1 MGVFKRSPGQTSGEA
16 CVFGS
21 RQKRGPAALL
31 STRVA
36 EGRTRNPGLA
46 KPFGAGLAPCVG
58 VGEADLHRPPSAK
71 TNIPSPSNPQCGHIR
86 TATPTLNISDA
97 GAWRLHPLPPTG
109 TLAIPAPGPRLI
121 APVSA
126 AVGAA
131 CTLPRCLHPFLLLP
145 APFLQ
150 PSDTSA
156 VGSVWGGASVALAG
170 CHPFP
175 TAGLA
180 RCTGQIA
187 NTWFQ
192 RHVHT
197 YRILP
202 DDKGLLSVQTIQGI
216 QAKCFRTLPDLVSAY
231 QQPNNGLVT
240 PLLYPVPRPRQ
251 AASEDSDGEDGR
263 GGRHVASVVPA
274 GGAMAGT
281 WLSAPIAGRTHISQQ
296 LHQRLQEQVHSSPAS
311 DFMGFMAEY
320 LNHHLQLDL
329 EALRHGH
336 PQLRHLSTALVTACQ
351 ALHRRIDF
359 TLAGLET
366 LARVFDPPVSPRSP
380 AREQV
385 RSPRAPAA
393 TSRCLVVRGWVKLVR
408 RGSGWGG
415 FGAFRHPKV
424 LHAPRHC
431 WWSLGAVCAR
441 VPAATQ
447 GDLAPCGLGTSR
459 DSFLHPV
466 LDTVGGEAA
475 SPARPQGPPYV
486 RVQPR
491 PTGRNPES
499 PGPVP
504 LCCSKNVCPSLQ
516 GLLTSDPD
524 LELLLNKI
532 STVNHLLSSLEK
544 KVLKSLQETVSRHNL
559 ALPSVAVA
567 PPPAAKT
574 LAMQS
579 FEVKM
584 GKSQRAALTV
594 DVESG
599 TVAIT
604 KWGSGSPEETIHQE
618 KILQLIKYQ
627 SVQSKVRLVYNREP
641 QKSLSRD
648 FIFPNAR
655 KREAFCQ
662 LLQLMKIQHS
672 HLDEPDLI
680 SVYIG
685 TWNMGSMPPP
695 RSLASWLTARGL
707 GRTQDETTAC
717 IPHDVYV
724 IGTQENSLGDREW
737 VEFLRASLKT
747 LMAIDYRVV
756 ALQCLWSIKIVVLVK
771 PEHERRI
778 SHVHTSSVKTGIA
791 NTLGNKGAVGV
802 SFLFNGTSF
811 GFVNC
816 HLASGSEKTH
826 RRNQNYSD
834 ILHSL
839 VLGDKRLAAFDLTLR
854 FTHLFW
860 FGDLNYR
867 LDMDVQDILAHITK
881 KEFEA
886 LLAVDQ
892 LNLERE
898 KNKVFLRFSEGDIS
912 FPPTYRYERG
922 SRDSYVWQKF
932 KATGMRI
939 NVPSWCDRILWKSHP
954 ETHVVCNSY
963 GCTDD
968 IVTSDHSPVFATFEV
983 GVTSQF
989 VPKKA
994 PGSSPEPLACIEW
1007 DSIEVIVKTTSRSKC
1022 YIEFHSYCLEE
1033 AQRSGENTF
1042 QSCDIPGFLRLGW
1055 STKHLPVLNPILPDL
1070 EYLGDQHLLLSIK
1083 GVESCESYGECC
1095 IAMRSM
1101 IGSMAQQFET
1111 FLFHRGEET
1120 GSIRGWMKV
1129 RVPKDR
1135 CSTRERLYEWISFEE
1150 EDAEPAADV
1159 LTYPRP
1165 PLQRLRSRPRSLP
1178 EPATGYTNP
1187 AYFIFEGVPNTWVPA
1202 PGAGKAHNKQ
1212 VESPPRGQWC
1222 RRPLGVQVPSP
1233 SEEERWGGWPHCV
1246 PGGLSRG
1253 HPLSPPGTGRQKRPK
1268 SAILARDTPGLGDCS
1283 LMALHMA
1290 TCLSQLDWVAPRHG
1304 GDSQKTPLH
1313 QTHSTLEPAPQPCQE
1328 VPRCTSDAHQHGHP
1342 GEWPYN
1348 RGEWCHV
1355 GSRCLGHLG
1364 LQQDEEGLQKHGW
1377 DHLEIFRDIM
1387 ERDLLETRVLSPAQP
1402 RLSPSSLGEGTA
1414 VTPPQRPDLGPS
1426 A

>member
-121 APVSA
+121 APASA

-351 ALHRRIDF
+351 ALHRQIDF

-892 LNLERE
+892 LSLERE

-1159 LTYPRP
+1159 PTYPRP

-1290 TCLSQLDWVAPRHG
+1290 TCLSQLDWVAPRRG

-1313 QTHSTLEPAPQPCQE
+1313 QTHSTLEPPPQPCQE

>member
-1 MGVFKRSPGQTSGEA
+1 MACPCHAPGQDGGSGA
-16 CVFGS
+16 GAAAWYHRDIS
-21 RQKRGPAALL
+21 RV
-31 STRVA
+31 VA
-36 EGRTRNPGLA
+36 EELLA
-46 KPFGAGLAPCVG
+46 KAGRDGCFLVRDSESVSGAYAL
-58 VGEADLHRPPSAK
+58 
-71 TNIPSPSNPQCGHIR
+71 
-86 TATPTLNISDA
+86 
-97 GAWRLHPLPPTG
+97 
-109 TLAIPAPGPRLI
+109 
-121 APVSA
+121 
-126 AVGAA
+126 
-131 CTLPRCLHPFLLLP
+131 CLL
-145 APFLQ
+145 
-150 PSDTSA
+150 
-156 VGSVWGGASVALAG
+156 
-170 CHPFP
+170 
-175 TAGLA
+175 
-180 RCTGQIA
+180 
-187 NTWFQ
+187 FQ

-251 AASEDSDGEDGR
+251 AASEDSGEPG
-263 GGRHVASVVPA
+263 SVVPA

-281 WLSAPIAGRTHISQQ
+281 WLSQ
-296 LHQRLQEQVHSSPAS
+296 LHQRLQEILPKTFTPPCSPAS

-336 PQLRHLSTALVTACQ
+336 PQLRHLSTALVTACR
-351 ALHRRIDF
+351 ALHRRV
-359 TLAGLET
+359 AQEWQGW
-366 LARVFDPPVSPRSP
+366 RGPPSP
-380 AREQV
+380 ATHLIPVPFVMAEH
-385 RSPRAPAA
+385 
-393 TSRCLVVRGWVKLVR
+393 CH
-408 RGSGWGG
+408 RGSGD
-415 FGAFRHPKV
+415 
-424 LHAPRHC
+424 APPTPRC
-431 WWSLGAVCAR
+431 LQAPWWE
-441 VPAATQ
+441 
-447 GDLAPCGLGTSR
+447 
-459 DSFLHPV
+459 
-466 LDTVGGEAA
+466 VGGHHC
-475 SPARPQGPPYV
+475 PPYT
-486 RVQPR
+486 Q
-491 PTGRNPES
+491 
-499 PGPVP
+499 
-504 LCCSKNVCPSLQ
+504 CSV
-516 GLLTSDPD
+516 
-524 LELLLNKI
+524 
-532 STVNHLLSSLEK
+532 
-544 KVLKSLQETVSRHNL
+544 
-559 ALPSVAVA
+559 
-567 PPPAAKT
+567 
-574 LAMQS
+574 
-579 FEVKM
+579 
-584 GKSQRAALTV
+584 
-594 DVESG
+594 
-599 TVAIT
+599 
-604 KWGSGSPEETIHQE
+604 
-618 KILQLIKYQ
+618 LQLIKYQ
-627 SVQSKVRLVYNREP
+627 SVQSKVRLVYDREP

-648 FIFPNAR
+648 FVFPNAR

-707 GRTQDETTAC
+707 GHTQDETTAC

-989 VPKKA
+989 VPKK
-994 PGSSPEPLACIEW
+994 GKGPEPLACIEW

-1135 CSTRERLYEWISFEE
+1135 CSTRERLYGKGGRTPAPSHCPGHRVSGPRSHLPMPALPPWTPATGRSRVEPGGERPDYGVFAEWISFEE

-1159 LTYPRP
+1159 PTYPRP
-1165 PLQRLRSRPRSLP
+1165 PLQRLRYPSWAQPHR
-1178 EPATGYTNP
+1178 EP
-1187 AYFIFEGVPNTWVPA
+1187 WL
-1202 PGAGKAHNKQ
+1202 
-1212 VESPPRGQWC
+1212 W
-1222 RRPLGVQVPSP
+1222 
-1233 SEEERWGGWPHCV
+1233 
-1246 PGGLSRG
+1246 
-1253 HPLSPPGTGRQKRPK
+1253 
-1268 SAILARDTPGLGDCS
+1268 
-1283 LMALHMA
+1283 
-1290 TCLSQLDWVAPRHG
+1290 
-1304 GDSQKTPLH
+1304 GDSEPILLCLQ
-1313 QTHSTLEPAPQPCQE
+1313 EPAPQP
-1328 VPRCTSDAHQHGHP
+1328 PGASHRLHQP
-1342 GEWPYN
+1342 
-1348 RGEWCHV
+1348 
-1355 GSRCLGHLG
+1355 SLLHL
-1364 LQQDEEGLQKHGW
+1364 
-1377 DHLEIFRDIM
+1377 
-1387 ERDLLETRVLSPAQP
+1387 
-1402 RLSPSSLGEGTA
+1402 
-1414 VTPPQRPDLGPS
+1414 
-1426 A
+1426 

>member
-1 MGVFKRSPGQTSGEA
+1 MAAASWYHRDI
-16 CVFGS
+16 S
-21 RQKRGPAALL
+21 RV
-31 STRVA
+31 VA
-36 EGRTRNPGLA
+36 EELLA
-46 KPFGAGLAPCVG
+46 KAGRDGCFLVRDSESVSGAYAL
-58 VGEADLHRPPSAK
+58 
-71 TNIPSPSNPQCGHIR
+71 
-86 TATPTLNISDA
+86 
-97 GAWRLHPLPPTG
+97 
-109 TLAIPAPGPRLI
+109 
-121 APVSA
+121 
-126 AVGAA
+126 
-131 CTLPRCLHPFLLLP
+131 CLL
-145 APFLQ
+145 
-150 PSDTSA
+150 
-156 VGSVWGGASVALAG
+156 
-170 CHPFP
+170 
-175 TAGLA
+175 
-180 RCTGQIA
+180 
-187 NTWFQ
+187 FQ

-202 DDKGLLSVQTIQGI
+202 DDEGLLSVQTIQGI
-216 QAKCFRTLPDLVSAY
+216 QAKCFRTLPDLIGAY

-240 PLLYPVPRPRQ
+240 PLLYPVHRARQ
-251 AASEDSDGEDGR
+251 AADEDSDGEDGR
-263 GGRHVASVVPA
+263 GSGQAASVA
-274 GGAMAGT
+274 GGAGAGT
-281 WLSAPIAGRTHISQQ
+281 WLGAPVAGRTHISQQ

-320 LNHHLQLDL
+320 LNHHVQLDL

-336 PQLRHLSTALVTACQ
+336 PQLRHLSTALVTACR
-351 ALHRRIDF
+351 ALHSEIDF

-366 LARVFDPPVSPRSP
+366 LARVFDPPASPRSP
-380 AREQV
+380 ARE
-385 RSPRAPAA
+385 
-393 TSRCLVVRGWVKLVR
+393 
-408 RGSGWGG
+408 
-415 FGAFRHPKV
+415 
-424 LHAPRHC
+424 
-431 WWSLGAVCAR
+431 
-441 VPAATQ
+441 
-447 GDLAPCGLGTSR
+447 
-459 DSFLHPV
+459 
-466 LDTVGGEAA
+466 
-475 SPARPQGPPYV
+475 
-486 RVQPR
+486 
-491 PTGRNPES
+491 
-499 PGPVP
+499 
-504 LCCSKNVCPSLQ
+504 Q

-559 ALPSVAVA
+559 VLPSMAAA
-567 PPPAAKT
+567 PPPAAKP
-574 LAMQS
+574 LAVQS
-579 FEVKM
+579 FEVKV
-584 GKSQRAALTV
+584 GKSQRATLTV

-604 KWGSGSPEETIHQE
+604 KRGSGSPEETIPQD

-627 SVQSKVRLVYNREP
+627 SMQSKVRLVYDRES
-641 QKSLSRD
+641 QRSLSRD
-648 FIFPNAR
+648 FIFPSAR

-672 HLDEPDLI
+672 KLDEPELI
-680 SVYIG
+680 SVYVG
-685 TWNMGSMPPP
+685 TWNMGSTPPP
-695 RSLASWLTARGL
+695 RSLASWLTSRGL

-717 IPHDVYV
+717 IPHDIYV

-834 ILHSL
+834 ILRSL
-839 VLGDKRLAAFDLTLR
+839 VLGDKRLSAFDLTLR

-922 SRDSYVWQKF
+922 SRDSYMWQKF
-932 KATGMRI
+932 KTTGMRI

-994 PGSSPEPLACIEW
+994 PGSGPEPLACIEW
-1007 DSIEVIVKTTSRSKC
+1007 ESIEVIVKTTSRSKC

-1033 AQRSGENTF
+1033 AQRSGENTS
-1042 QSCDIPGFLRLGW
+1042 QNCDIPGFLKLGW
-1055 STKHLPVLNPILPDL
+1055 SAKHLPVLNPILPDL

-1120 GSIRGWMKV
+1120 GSMRGWMKV

-1135 CSTRERLYEWISFEE
+1135 RSTRERLYGKEWISFEE
-1150 EDAEPAADV
+1150 EDAEPVADAP
-1159 LTYPRP
+1159 TCPKP

-1178 EPATGYTNP
+1178 EPASGYTNP
-1187 AYFIFEGVPNTWVPA
+1187 AYFIFEGVPNTWTTA
-1202 PGAGKAHNKQ
+1202 ASASKAHDKQ
-1212 VESPPRGQWC
+1212 VESPAAVQRH
-1222 RRPLGVQVPSP
+1222 RSPLGARVPSP
-1233 SEEERWGGWPHCV
+1233 SKEERWGGWPCCV
-1246 PGGLSRG
+1246 PGGLSHGR
-1253 HPLSPPGTGRQKRPK
+1253 PLSPAAVGRQKRPK
-1268 SAILARDTPGLGDCS
+1268 SAVLARDTPGVGDCS
-1283 LMALHMA
+1283 LTALHMA
-1290 TCLSQLDWVAPRHG
+1290 TCLSQLDWVPPACG
-1304 GDSQKTPLH
+1304 GDSQKTLLC
-1313 QTHSTLEPAPQPCQE
+1313 QTHSALEPPPRPYRE
-1328 VPRCTSDAHQHGHP
+1328 MPRCAPDPHQHGRP
-1342 GEWPYN
+1342 GEWPCD
-1348 RGEWCHV
+1348 RGEWSC
-1355 GSRCLGHLG
+1355 GSDGGCLGHLA
-1364 LQQDEEGLQKHGW
+1364 LQQDVEGLQEHGW
-1377 DHLEIFRDIM
+1377 DHLEMFRDLT
-1387 ERDLLETRVLSPAQP
+1387 EQDLLEAELLSLTHPWLVPRQAWRGHRSEPAMEP
-1402 RLSPSSLGEGTA
+1402 
-1414 VTPPQRPDLGPS
+1414 
-1426 A
+1426 

>member
-1 MGVFKRSPGQTSGEA
+1 MAAASWYHRDI
-16 CVFGS
+16 S
-21 RQKRGPAALL
+21 RV
-31 STRVA
+31 VA
-36 EGRTRNPGLA
+36 EELLA
-46 KPFGAGLAPCVG
+46 KAGRDGCFLVRDSESVSGAYAL
-58 VGEADLHRPPSAK
+58 
-71 TNIPSPSNPQCGHIR
+71 
-86 TATPTLNISDA
+86 
-97 GAWRLHPLPPTG
+97 
-109 TLAIPAPGPRLI
+109 
-121 APVSA
+121 
-126 AVGAA
+126 
-131 CTLPRCLHPFLLLP
+131 CLL
-145 APFLQ
+145 
-150 PSDTSA
+150 
-156 VGSVWGGASVALAG
+156 
-170 CHPFP
+170 
-175 TAGLA
+175 
-180 RCTGQIA
+180 
-187 NTWFQ
+187 FQ

-202 DDKGLLSVQTIQGI
+202 DEEGLLSVQTIQGI
-216 QAKCFRTLPDLVSAY
+216 QAKCFRTLPDLISAY

-240 PLLYPVPRPRQ
+240 PLLYPVHRARQ
-251 AASEDSDGEDGR
+251 VAEEDSDGEEGR
-263 GGRHVASVVPA
+263 GGGHMASMVLA
-274 GGAMAGT
+274 GGAGAGL
-281 WLSAPIAGRTHISQQ
+281 WLSAPLASRTHISQQ

-320 LNHHLQLDL
+320 LKHHLQLDL

-336 PQLRHLSTALVTACQ
+336 PQLRHLSTALVTACR
-351 ALHRRIDF
+351 ALHRQIDF

-366 LARVFDPPVSPRSP
+366 LARVFDPPMSPRSP
-380 AREQV
+380 VRE
-385 RSPRAPAA
+385 
-393 TSRCLVVRGWVKLVR
+393 
-408 RGSGWGG
+408 
-415 FGAFRHPKV
+415 
-424 LHAPRHC
+424 
-431 WWSLGAVCAR
+431 
-441 VPAATQ
+441 
-447 GDLAPCGLGTSR
+447 
-459 DSFLHPV
+459 
-466 LDTVGGEAA
+466 
-475 SPARPQGPPYV
+475 
-486 RVQPR
+486 
-491 PTGRNPES
+491 
-499 PGPVP
+499 
-504 LCCSKNVCPSLQ
+504 Q

-559 ALPSVAVA
+559 ALPSVAAA
-567 PPPAAKT
+567 PPPTAKP
-574 LAMQS
+574 LAVQS
-579 FEVKM
+579 FEVKV
-584 GKSQRAALTV
+584 GKSQRATLTV

-604 KWGSGSPEETIHQE
+604 KRGSGSPEETIPQD

-627 SVQSKVRLVYNREP
+627 SEQSKVRLVYNREL
-641 QKSLSRD
+641 QRSQSRD
-648 FIFPNAR
+648 FIFSSAR

-672 HLDEPDLI
+672 NLDEPDLI
-680 SVYIG
+680 SVYVG
-685 TWNMGSMPPP
+685 TWNMGSTPPP
-695 RSLASWLTARGL
+695 RSLASWLTSRGL
-707 GRTQDETTAC
+707 GHTQDETTAC
-717 IPHDVYV
+717 IPHDIYV

-834 ILHSL
+834 ILRSL
-839 VLGDKRLAAFDLTLR
+839 VLGDKRLGAFDLTLR

-867 LDMDVQDILAHITK
+867 LDMDVQDILAHLTK

-898 KNKVFLRFSEGDIS
+898 KNKVFLRFNEGDIS

-922 SRDSYVWQKF
+922 SRDSYMWQKF
-932 KATGMRI
+932 KPTGMRI

-994 PGSSPEPLACIEW
+994 PGSGPEPLACIEW
-1007 DSIEVIVKTTSRSKC
+1007 ESIEVIIKTTSRSKC

-1033 AQRSGENTF
+1033 AQRSGENTS
-1042 QSCDIPGFLRLGW
+1042 QSCDIPGFLKLGW
-1055 STKHLPVLNPILPDL
+1055 SAKHLPVLNPILPDL

-1120 GSIRGWMKV
+1120 GSMRGWMKV

-1135 CSTRERLYEWISFEE
+1135 RSTRERLYEWISFEE
-1150 EDAEPAADV
+1150 EDAEPVTDAM
-1159 LTYPRP
+1159 TCPKP

-1178 EPATGYTNP
+1178 EPASSYTNP
-1187 AYFIFEGVPNTWVPA
+1187 AYFIFEGVPNTWAPD
-1202 PGAGKAHNKQ
+1202 PGADKAHKEQ
-1212 VESPPRGQWC
+1212 AESPTGGQ
-1222 RRPLGVQVPSP
+1222 RHRSPLRVRVPSP
-1233 SEEERWGGWPHCV
+1233 SKEEQWGGQPCCLL
-1246 PGGLSRG
+1246 GGASHG
-1253 HPLSPPGTGRQKRPK
+1253 HLLSPPGMGRPKRPK
-1268 SAILARDTPGLGDCS
+1268 SAVLARDTPGLGDCS
-1283 LMALHMA
+1283 LTALHMA
-1290 TCLSQLDWVAPRHG
+1290 TCLSQLDRVFPEHG
-1304 GDSQKTPLH
+1304 GDRQKALLC
-1313 QTHSTLEPAPQPCQE
+1313 QTHSALEPPPPRCRE
-1328 VPRCTSDAHQHGHP
+1328 VPRSALDAPQHGHL
-1342 GEWPYN
+1342 GEWLCD
-1348 RGEWCHV
+1348 RGERSQGV
-1355 GSRCLGHLG
+1355 SGCLGHLG
-1364 LQQDEEGLQKHGW
+1364 LQQDVEELQKHGW
-1377 DHLEIFRDIM
+1377 DHLETFRYPQALELGKGRTAQASACGPRVPGRAPHPAGE
-1387 ERDLLETRVLSPAQP
+1387 ERDLTERNQVEARLLGPTHP
-1402 RLSPSSLGEGTA
+1402 RLVHSNLGESTM
-1414 VTPPQRPDLGPS
+1414 VSLPQRPALGPS
-1426 A
+1426 T

>member
-1 MGVFKRSPGQTSGEA
+1 MAAASWYHRDI
-16 CVFGS
+16 S
-21 RQKRGPAALL
+21 RV
-31 STRVA
+31 VA
-36 EGRTRNPGLA
+36 EELLA
-46 KPFGAGLAPCVG
+46 KAGRDGCFLVRDSESVSGAYAL
-58 VGEADLHRPPSAK
+58 
-71 TNIPSPSNPQCGHIR
+71 
-86 TATPTLNISDA
+86 
-97 GAWRLHPLPPTG
+97 
-109 TLAIPAPGPRLI
+109 
-121 APVSA
+121 
-126 AVGAA
+126 
-131 CTLPRCLHPFLLLP
+131 CLL
-145 APFLQ
+145 
-150 PSDTSA
+150 
-156 VGSVWGGASVALAG
+156 
-170 CHPFP
+170 
-175 TAGLA
+175 
-180 RCTGQIA
+180 
-187 NTWFQ
+187 FQ

-202 DDKGLLSVQTIQGI
+202 DDEGLLSVQTIQGI
-216 QAKCFRTLPDLVSAY
+216 QAKCFRTLPDLIGAY
-231 QQPNNGLVT
+231 QHPNNGLVT
-240 PLLYPVPRPRQ
+240 PLLYPVHRARQ
-251 AASEDSDGEDGR
+251 AADEDSDGEDGR
-263 GGRHVASVVPA
+263 GGGQAASVVSA
-274 GGAMAGT
+274 GGAGAGP
-281 WLSAPIAGRTHISQQ
+281 WLSAPIAGRTHIPQQ

-336 PQLRHLSTALVTACQ
+336 PQLRHLSTALVTACR

-366 LARVFDPPVSPRSP
+366 LARVFDPPTSPRSP
-380 AREQV
+380 TRE
-385 RSPRAPAA
+385 
-393 TSRCLVVRGWVKLVR
+393 
-408 RGSGWGG
+408 
-415 FGAFRHPKV
+415 
-424 LHAPRHC
+424 
-431 WWSLGAVCAR
+431 
-441 VPAATQ
+441 
-447 GDLAPCGLGTSR
+447 
-459 DSFLHPV
+459 
-466 LDTVGGEAA
+466 
-475 SPARPQGPPYV
+475 
-486 RVQPR
+486 
-491 PTGRNPES
+491 
-499 PGPVP
+499 
-504 LCCSKNVCPSLQ
+504 Q
-516 GLLTSDPD
+516 GLLSSDPD

-559 ALPSVAVA
+559 ALPSVAAA
-567 PPPAAKT
+567 PLPAAKP
-574 LAMQS
+574 LAVQS
-579 FEVKM
+579 FEVKV
-584 GKSQRAALTV
+584 GKSQRVALRV
-594 DVESG
+594 DVELG

-604 KWGSGSPEETIHQE
+604 KRGSGSPEETIPQD

-627 SVQSKVRLVYNREP
+627 SVQSKVRLVYDREP
-641 QKSLSRD
+641 QRSLSRD
-648 FIFPNAR
+648 FVFPSAR

-672 HLDEPDLI
+672 NLDEPDLI

-685 TWNMGSMPPP
+685 TWNMGSTPPP
-695 RSLASWLTARGL
+695 RSLASWLTSRGL

-717 IPHDVYV
+717 IPHDIYV

-834 ILHSL
+834 ILRSL
-839 VLGDKRLAAFDLTLR
+839 VLGDKRLGAFDLTLR

-922 SRDSYVWQKF
+922 SRDSYMWQKF
-932 KATGMRI
+932 KPTGMRI

-994 PGSSPEPLACIEW
+994 PSSGPEPLACIEW
-1007 DSIEVIVKTTSRSKC
+1007 ESIEVIVKTTSRSKC
-1022 YIEFHSYCLEE
+1022 YIEFHSHCLEE
-1033 AQRSGENTF
+1033 AQRSGENTS

-1055 STKHLPVLNPILPDL
+1055 SAKHLPVLNPILPDL

-1120 GSIRGWMKV
+1120 GSMRGWMKV

-1135 CSTRERLYEWISFEE
+1135 RSTRERLYEWISFEE
-1150 EDAEPAADV
+1150 EEDAEPAADAP
-1159 LTYPRP
+1159 TCPKP

-1178 EPATGYTNP
+1178 EPAAGYTNP
-1187 AYFIFEGVPNTWVPA
+1187 AYFIFEGVPNMWVPA
-1202 PGAGKAHNKQ
+1202 PGAGEVHDKQ
-1212 VESPPRGQWC
+1212 MESPAGGQW
-1222 RRPLGVQVPSP
+1222 RRSPLGAWIPSP
-1233 SEEERWGGWPHCV
+1233 SEEDQRGGWPRCV
-1246 PGGLSRG
+1246 PGGPARG
-1253 HPLSPPGTGRQKRPK
+1253 CPLSPPGVGRQKRPK

-1283 LMALHMA
+1283 LTALHMA
-1290 TCLSQLDWVAPRHG
+1290 TCLSQLDWVSPELWR
-1304 GDSQKTPLH
+1304 DSQKT
-1313 QTHSTLEPAPQPCQE
+1313 HSALEPPPRPCRE
-1328 VPRCTSDAHQHGHP
+1328 VPRCTPDACQHGHP
-1342 GEWPYN
+1342 GEWPCD
-1348 RGEWCHV
+1348 RGEWPHGV
-1355 GSRCLGHLG
+1355 GGCLGHLG
-1364 LQQDEEGLQKHGW
+1364 LKQDEEGLKEHGW
-1377 DHLEIFRDIM
+1377 DHLEIFRYPQALELRKGGTVQAGSCSPRVPGRAPRPGGEERDVT
-1387 ERDLLETRVLSPAQP
+1387 ERDLLEAGVLSPTHP
-1402 RLSPSSLGEGTA
+1402 RLVHGKLGEGTA
-1414 VTPPQRPDLGPS
+1414 ASLPQRPDLGHNV
-1426 A
+1426 

>member
-1 MGVFKRSPGQTSGEA
+1 MAAASWYHRDI
-16 CVFGS
+16 S
-21 RQKRGPAALL
+21 RV
-31 STRVA
+31 VA
-36 EGRTRNPGLA
+36 EELLA
-46 KPFGAGLAPCVG
+46 KAGRDGCFLVRDSESVSGAYAL
-58 VGEADLHRPPSAK
+58 
-71 TNIPSPSNPQCGHIR
+71 
-86 TATPTLNISDA
+86 
-97 GAWRLHPLPPTG
+97 
-109 TLAIPAPGPRLI
+109 
-121 APVSA
+121 
-126 AVGAA
+126 
-131 CTLPRCLHPFLLLP
+131 CLL
-145 APFLQ
+145 
-150 PSDTSA
+150 
-156 VGSVWGGASVALAG
+156 
-170 CHPFP
+170 
-175 TAGLA
+175 
-180 RCTGQIA
+180 
-187 NTWFQ
+187 FQ

-202 DDKGLLSVQTIQGI
+202 DDEGLLSVQTIQGI
-216 QAKCFRTLPDLVSAY
+216 QAKCFRTLPDLIGAY

-240 PLLYPVPRPRQ
+240 PLLYPVHRPRQ
-251 AASEDSDGEDGR
+251 AADEDSDGEDGR
-263 GGRHVASVVPA
+263 GGGHMASAVTA
-274 GGAMAGT
+274 GGAGTGT
-281 WLSAPIAGRTHISQQ
+281 WLGAPIAGRTHISQQ

-336 PQLRHLSTALVTACQ
+336 PQLRHLSTALVTACR
-351 ALHRRIDF
+351 ALHRQIDF

-366 LARVFDPPVSPRSP
+366 LARVFDPPASPCSP

-385 RSPRAPAA
+385 SPSRAAA
-393 TSRCLVVRGWVKLVR
+393 APSCL
-408 RGSGWGG
+408 
-415 FGAFRHPKV
+415 
-424 LHAPRHC
+424 
-431 WWSLGAVCAR
+431 
-441 VPAATQ
+441 Q
-447 GDLAPCGLGTSR
+447 
-459 DSFLHPV
+459 
-466 LDTVGGEAA
+466 
-475 SPARPQGPPYV
+475 
-486 RVQPR
+486 
-491 PTGRNPES
+491 
-499 PGPVP
+499 
-504 LCCSKNVCPSLQ
+504 
-516 GLLTSDPD
+516 
-524 LELLLNKI
+524 LLLNKI

-559 ALPSVAVA
+559 ALPSEVAAA
-567 PPPAAKT
+567 PPTTKP
-574 LAMQS
+574 LAVQS
-579 FEVKM
+579 FEVKV
-584 GKSQRAALTV
+584 GKLQRAALMV
-594 DVESG
+594 DVELG

-604 KWGSGSPEETIHQE
+604 KRGSGTPEETIPQD

-627 SVQSKVRLVYNREP
+627 SMQSKVRLVYDREP
-641 QKSLSRD
+641 QRNLSRD
-648 FIFPNAR
+648 FVFPNAR

-672 HLDEPDLI
+672 NLDEPDLI
-680 SVYIG
+680 SVYVG
-685 TWNMGSMPPP
+685 TWNMGSTPPP
-695 RSLASWLTARGL
+695 RSLASWLTSRGL

-717 IPHDVYV
+717 IPHDIYV

-811 GFVNC
+811 GFINC

-834 ILHSL
+834 ILRSL
-839 VLGDKRLAAFDLTLR
+839 VLGDKRLSAFDLTLR

-867 LDMDVQDILAHITK
+867 LDMDVQDILAHVTK

-922 SRDSYVWQKF
+922 SRDSYMWQKF
-932 KATGMRI
+932 KPTGMRI

-994 PGSSPEPLACIEW
+994 PGSVPEPLACIEW
-1007 DSIEVIVKTTSRSKC
+1007 ESIEVIVKTTSRSKC

-1033 AQRSGENTF
+1033 AQRSGENSS
-1042 QSCDIPGFLRLGW
+1042 QSSDIPGFLKLGW
-1055 STKHLPVLNPILPDL
+1055 SAKNLPVLNPILPDL

-1083 GVESCESYGECC
+1083 GVESCESFGECC

-1129 RVPKDR
+1129 CVPKDR
-1135 CSTRERLYEWISFEE
+1135 HSTRERLYDWISFEE
-1150 EDAEPAADV
+1150 EDAEPAADA
-1159 LTYPRP
+1159 PPCPKP
-1165 PLQRLRSRPRSLP
+1165 PLQQLRYPSWALPRRKPQPWGDAELSPAVLCRSRPRSLP
-1178 EPATGYTNP
+1178 EPAAGYTNP
-1187 AYFIFEGVPNTWVPA
+1187 AYFIFEGVP
-1202 PGAGKAHNKQ
+1202 
-1212 VESPPRGQWC
+1212 
-1222 RRPLGVQVPSP
+1222 
-1233 SEEERWGGWPHCV
+1233 
-1246 PGGLSRG
+1246 
-1253 HPLSPPGTGRQKRPK
+1253 
-1268 SAILARDTPGLGDCS
+1268 
-1283 LMALHMA
+1283 
-1290 TCLSQLDWVAPRHG
+1290 
-1304 GDSQKTPLH
+1304 
-1313 QTHSTLEPAPQPCQE
+1313 
-1328 VPRCTSDAHQHGHP
+1328 
-1342 GEWPYN
+1342 
-1348 RGEWCHV
+1348 
-1355 GSRCLGHLG
+1355 
-1364 LQQDEEGLQKHGW
+1364 
-1377 DHLEIFRDIM
+1377 
-1387 ERDLLETRVLSPAQP
+1387 
-1402 RLSPSSLGEGTA
+1402 
-1414 VTPPQRPDLGPS
+1414 
-1426 A
+1426 

>member
-1 MGVFKRSPGQTSGEA
+1 MAAASWYHRDI
-16 CVFGS
+16 S
-21 RQKRGPAALL
+21 RV
-31 STRVA
+31 VA
-36 EGRTRNPGLA
+36 EELLA
-46 KPFGAGLAPCVG
+46 KAGRDGCFLVRDSESVSGAYAL
-58 VGEADLHRPPSAK
+58 
-71 TNIPSPSNPQCGHIR
+71 
-86 TATPTLNISDA
+86 
-97 GAWRLHPLPPTG
+97 
-109 TLAIPAPGPRLI
+109 
-121 APVSA
+121 
-126 AVGAA
+126 
-131 CTLPRCLHPFLLLP
+131 CLL
-145 APFLQ
+145 
-150 PSDTSA
+150 
-156 VGSVWGGASVALAG
+156 
-170 CHPFP
+170 
-175 TAGLA
+175 
-180 RCTGQIA
+180 
-187 NTWFQ
+187 FQ
-192 RHVHT
+192 QHVHT

-202 DDKGLLSVQTIQGI
+202 DDEGLLSVQTIQGI
-216 QAKCFRTLPDLVSAY
+216 QAKCFRTLPDLIGAY
-231 QQPNNGLVT
+231 QHPNNGLVT
-240 PLLYPVPRPRQ
+240 PLLYPVHRPGQ
-251 AASEDSDGEDGR
+251 AANEDSDGEDGR
-263 GGRHVASVVPA
+263 GGGQTESAVST
-274 GGAMAGT
+274 GGAGAGP
-281 WLSAPIAGRTHISQQ
+281 WLSAPIVARTHIPQQ

-336 PQLRHLSTALVTACQ
+336 PQLRHLSTALVTACR
-351 ALHRRIDF
+351 ALHSEIDF

-366 LARVFDPPVSPRSP
+366 LARVFDPPMSPRSP

-385 RSPRAPAA
+385 SPP
-393 TSRCLVVRGWVKLVR
+393 
-408 RGSGWGG
+408 
-415 FGAFRHPKV
+415 
-424 LHAPRHC
+424 
-431 WWSLGAVCAR
+431 LG
-441 VPAATQ
+441 
-447 GDLAPCGLGTSR
+447 
-459 DSFLHPV
+459 
-466 LDTVGGEAA
+466 
-475 SPARPQGPPYV
+475 
-486 RVQPR
+486 QPH
-491 PTGRNPES
+491 
-499 PGPVP
+499 
-504 LCCSKNVCPSLQ
+504 
-516 GLLTSDPD
+516 SDPD

-559 ALPSVAVA
+559 ALPSVAAA
-567 PPPAAKT
+567 PLPAAKP
-574 LAMQS
+574 LAVQS
-579 FEVKM
+579 FEVKV
-584 GKSQRAALTV
+584 GKSQRVALRV
-594 DVESG
+594 DVELG

-604 KWGSGSPEETIHQE
+604 KRGSRSPEETIPQD

-641 QKSLSRD
+641 QRNLSRD
-648 FIFPNAR
+648 FIFPSAR

-672 HLDEPDLI
+672 NLDEPDLI
-680 SVYIG
+680 SVYVG
-685 TWNMGSMPPP
+685 TWNMGSTPPP
-695 RSLASWLTARGL
+695 RSLASWLTSRGL

-717 IPHDVYV
+717 IPHDIYV

-771 PEHERRI
+771 PEHEPRI

-811 GFVNC
+811 GFINC

-834 ILHSL
+834 ILRSL
-839 VLGDKRLAAFDLTLR
+839 VLGDKRLGAFDLTLR

-922 SRDSYVWQKF
+922 SRDSYMWQKF
-932 KATGMRI
+932 KPTGMRI

-994 PGSSPEPLACIEW
+994 PSSGPEPLACIEW
-1007 DSIEVIVKTTSRSKC
+1007 ESIEVIVKTASRSKC
-1022 YIEFHSYCLEE
+1022 YIEFHSYCLEAE
-1033 AQRSGENTF
+1033 AQRSGENTS

-1055 STKHLPVLNPILPDL
+1055 SAKHLPVLNPILPDL

-1095 IAMRSM
+1095 IAVRSM

-1120 GSIRGWMKV
+1120 GSMRGWMKV

-1135 CSTRERLYEWISFEE
+1135 HSTRERLYEWISFEE
-1150 EDAEPAADV
+1150 EDDDAELAADAPTCPKP
-1159 LTYPRP
+1159 L
-1165 PLQRLRSRPRSLP
+1165 LQRLRYPGWAQPRHKPQLWGDAEPSPVVLCRSRPHSLP
-1178 EPATGYTNP
+1178 EPVAGYTNP
-1187 AYFIFEGVPNTWVPA
+1187 AYFIFEGVP
-1202 PGAGKAHNKQ
+1202 
-1212 VESPPRGQWC
+1212 
-1222 RRPLGVQVPSP
+1222 
-1233 SEEERWGGWPHCV
+1233 
-1246 PGGLSRG
+1246 
-1253 HPLSPPGTGRQKRPK
+1253 
-1268 SAILARDTPGLGDCS
+1268 
-1283 LMALHMA
+1283 
-1290 TCLSQLDWVAPRHG
+1290 
-1304 GDSQKTPLH
+1304 
-1313 QTHSTLEPAPQPCQE
+1313 
-1328 VPRCTSDAHQHGHP
+1328 
-1342 GEWPYN
+1342 
-1348 RGEWCHV
+1348 
-1355 GSRCLGHLG
+1355 
-1364 LQQDEEGLQKHGW
+1364 
-1377 DHLEIFRDIM
+1377 
-1387 ERDLLETRVLSPAQP
+1387 
-1402 RLSPSSLGEGTA
+1402 
-1414 VTPPQRPDLGPS
+1414 
-1426 A
+1426 

>member
-1 MGVFKRSPGQTSGEA
+1 MAAASWYHRDI
-16 CVFGS
+16 S
-21 RQKRGPAALL
+21 RV
-31 STRVA
+31 VA
-36 EGRTRNPGLA
+36 EELLA
-46 KPFGAGLAPCVG
+46 KAGRDGCFLVRDSESVSGAYAL
-58 VGEADLHRPPSAK
+58 
-71 TNIPSPSNPQCGHIR
+71 
-86 TATPTLNISDA
+86 
-97 GAWRLHPLPPTG
+97 
-109 TLAIPAPGPRLI
+109 
-121 APVSA
+121 
-126 AVGAA
+126 
-131 CTLPRCLHPFLLLP
+131 CLL
-145 APFLQ
+145 
-150 PSDTSA
+150 
-156 VGSVWGGASVALAG
+156 
-170 CHPFP
+170 
-175 TAGLA
+175 
-180 RCTGQIA
+180 
-187 NTWFQ
+187 FQ

-202 DDKGLLSVQTIQGI
+202 DDEGLLSVQTIQGI
-216 QAKCFRTLPDLVSAY
+216 QAKCFRTLPDLIGAY

-240 PLLYPVPRPRQ
+240 PLLYPVHRARQ
-251 AASEDSDGEDGR
+251 AADEDSDGEDGR
-263 GGRHVASVVPA
+263 GSGHTASAVPTW
-274 GGAMAGT
+274 GAGT
-281 WLSAPIAGRTHISQQ
+281 GAWLSAPIAGRTHISQQ

-336 PQLRHLSTALVTACQ
+336 PQLRHLSTALVTACR
-351 ALHRRIDF
+351 ALHSEIDF

-366 LARVFDPPVSPRSP
+366 LARVFDPPASPRSP
-380 AREQV
+380 ARE
-385 RSPRAPAA
+385 
-393 TSRCLVVRGWVKLVR
+393 
-408 RGSGWGG
+408 
-415 FGAFRHPKV
+415 
-424 LHAPRHC
+424 
-431 WWSLGAVCAR
+431 
-441 VPAATQ
+441 
-447 GDLAPCGLGTSR
+447 
-459 DSFLHPV
+459 
-466 LDTVGGEAA
+466 
-475 SPARPQGPPYV
+475 
-486 RVQPR
+486 
-491 PTGRNPES
+491 
-499 PGPVP
+499 
-504 LCCSKNVCPSLQ
+504 Q

-559 ALPSVAVA
+559 ALPCVAAA
-567 PPPAAKT
+567 PPPTAKP
-574 LAMQS
+574 LAVQS
-579 FEVKM
+579 FEVKV
-584 GKSQRAALTV
+584 GKLQRAALTV

-604 KWGSGSPEETIHQE
+604 KKGSGSPEETIPQD

-627 SVQSKVRLVYNREP
+627 SVQSKVRLVYDREP
-641 QKSLSRD
+641 QRSLSRD
-648 FIFPNAR
+648 FVFPNAR

-672 HLDEPDLI
+672 NLDEPDLI
-680 SVYIG
+680 SVYVG
-685 TWNMGSMPPP
+685 TWNMGSTPPP
-695 RSLASWLTARGL
+695 RSLASWLTSRGL

-717 IPHDVYV
+717 IPHDIYV

-811 GFVNC
+811 GFINC

-834 ILHSL
+834 ILRSL
-839 VLGDKRLAAFDLTLR
+839 VLGDKRLSAFDLTLR

-867 LDMDVQDILAHITK
+867 LDMDVQDILAHVTK
-881 KEFEA
+881 KEFET

-922 SRDSYVWQKF
+922 SRDSYMWQKF
-932 KATGMRI
+932 KPTGVRI

-954 ETHVVCNSY
+954 ETHVVCKSY

-994 PGSSPEPLACIEW
+994 PGSDPEPLACIEW
-1007 DSIEVIVKTTSRSKC
+1007 ESIEVIVKTASRSKC

-1033 AQRSGENTF
+1033 AQRSGENTS
-1042 QSCDIPGFLRLGW
+1042 QSCDIPGFLKLAW
-1055 STKHLPVLNPILPDL
+1055 SAKSLPMLHPILPDL

-1095 IAMRSM
+1095 IAMKSM

-1120 GSIRGWMKV
+1120 GSMRGWMKV

-1135 CSTRERLYEWISFEE
+1135 RSTRERLYEWISFEE
-1150 EDAEPAADV
+1150 DDAEPAADAP
-1159 LTYPRP
+1159 TCPKP

-1178 EPATGYTNP
+1178 EAAAGYTNP
-1187 AYFIFEGVPNTWVPA
+1187 AYFIFEGVPNAWVPA
-1202 PGAGKAHNKQ
+1202 PGSSEAHDKQ
-1212 VESPPRGQWC
+1212 MESPARGQQC
-1222 RRPLGVQVPSP
+1222 QSPPGPRIPLP
-1233 SEEERWGGWPHCV
+1233 SEEERWGSRHLCV
-1246 PGGLSRG
+1246 PGGLSHG
-1253 HPLSPPGTGRQKRPK
+1253 HPCSPPGVGRQKRPK
-1268 SAILARDTPGLGDCS
+1268 SAVLVRDTPGLGDCS
-1283 LMALHMA
+1283 LTALHMA
-1290 TCLSQLDWVAPRHG
+1290 TCLSQLDWASSEHG
-1304 GDSQKTPLH
+1304 GDSQKTLLR
-1313 QTHSTLEPAPQPCQE
+1313 QTHSTLKPPPRPCRE
-1328 VPRCTSDAHQHGHP
+1328 VPRCTPDTRQHGHL
-1342 GEWPYN
+1342 GEWPCN
-1348 RGEWCHV
+1348 REEWSGGV
-1355 GSRCLGHLG
+1355 GRCLGHLG
-1364 LQQDEEGLQKHGW
+1364 LQQDKERLQEHGW
-1377 DHLEIFRDIM
+1377 NHLDSYRYPQALDIGKGGTM
-1387 ERDLLETRVLSPAQP
+1387 RASSCGPGVPGRAPHPGGEER
-1402 RLSPSSLGEGTA
+1402 
-1414 VTPPQRPDLGPS
+1414 
-1426 A
+1426 

>member
-1 MGVFKRSPGQTSGEA
+1 MPAWPVFAMHRGRMVAPPLPGGLGRQHGVIPPAGKLRPLICCSLPPCIPQAGDPHDEERPDPQPL
-16 CVFGS
+16 
-21 RQKRGPAALL
+21 PAAPRVLL
-31 STRVA
+31 
-36 EGRTRNPGLA
+36 
-46 KPFGAGLAPCVG
+46 
-58 VGEADLHRPPSAK
+58 
-71 TNIPSPSNPQCGHIR
+71 
-86 TATPTLNISDA
+86 
-97 GAWRLHPLPPTG
+97 
-109 TLAIPAPGPRLI
+109 
-121 APVSA
+121 
-126 AVGAA
+126 
-131 CTLPRCLHPFLLLP
+131 LPRCLATRHPVP
-145 APFLQ
+145 M
-150 PSDTSA
+150 SIT
-156 VGSVWGGASVALAG
+156 SVAAHHPLGPPASNSLGYWGAG
-170 CHPFP
+170 PPTFTFANRP
-175 TAGLA
+175 RGPADGQRLPLSPDAGLGRGRSTAGVSLLRRMAAASWYHRDISRVVAEELLA
-180 RCTGQIA
+180 KAGRDGCFLVRDSESVSGA
-187 NTWFQ
+187 YALCLLFQ

-202 DDKGLLSVQTIQGI
+202 DDEGLLSVQTIQGI
-216 QAKCFRTLPDLVSAY
+216 QAKCFRTLPDLIGAY

-240 PLLYPVPRPRQ
+240 PLLYPVHRARQ
-251 AASEDSDGEDGR
+251 AADEDSDGEDGR
-263 GGRHVASVVPA
+263 GGGHTASAVLA
-274 GGAMAGT
+274 GGAGAGT
-281 WLSAPIAGRTHISQQ
+281 WVSAPIAGRTHISQQ

-336 PQLRHLSTALVTACQ
+336 PQLRHLSTALVTACR
-351 ALHRRIDF
+351 ALHSEIDF

-366 LARVFDPPVSPRSP
+366 LARVFDSPASPRSP
-380 AREQV
+380 ARE
-385 RSPRAPAA
+385 
-393 TSRCLVVRGWVKLVR
+393 
-408 RGSGWGG
+408 
-415 FGAFRHPKV
+415 
-424 LHAPRHC
+424 
-431 WWSLGAVCAR
+431 
-441 VPAATQ
+441 
-447 GDLAPCGLGTSR
+447 
-459 DSFLHPV
+459 
-466 LDTVGGEAA
+466 
-475 SPARPQGPPYV
+475 
-486 RVQPR
+486 
-491 PTGRNPES
+491 
-499 PGPVP
+499 
-504 LCCSKNVCPSLQ
+504 Q

-559 ALPSVAVA
+559 ALPCVAAA
-567 PPPAAKT
+567 PPPAAKP
-574 LAMQS
+574 LAVQS
-579 FEVKM
+579 FEVKV

-604 KWGSGSPEETIHQE
+604 KRGSGSPEETIPQD

-627 SVQSKVRLVYNREP
+627 SVQSKVRLVYDREP
-641 QKSLSRD
+641 QRSLSRD
-648 FIFPNAR
+648 FVFPSAR

-672 HLDEPDLI
+672 NLDEPDLI
-680 SVYIG
+680 SVYVG
-685 TWNMGSMPPP
+685 TWNMGSTPPP
-695 RSLASWLTARGL
+695 RSLASWLTSRGL

-717 IPHDVYV
+717 IPHDIYV

-834 ILHSL
+834 ILRSL
-839 VLGDKRLAAFDLTLR
+839 VLGDKRLGAFDLTLR

-922 SRDSYVWQKF
+922 SRDSYMWQKF
-932 KATGMRI
+932 KPTGVRI

-994 PGSSPEPLACIEW
+994 PGSGPEPLACIEW
-1007 DSIEVIVKTTSRSKC
+1007 ESIEVIVKTASRSKC
-1022 YIEFHSYCLEE
+1022 YIEFHSHCLEE
-1033 AQRSGENTF
+1033 TQRSGENTS
-1042 QSCDIPGFLRLGW
+1042 QSCDIPGFLKLGW
-1055 STKHLPVLNPILPDL
+1055 SAKHLPVLNPILPDL

-1120 GSIRGWMKV
+1120 GSMRGWMKV
-1129 RVPKDR
+1129 RVPKER
-1135 CSTRERLYEWISFEE
+1135 RSTRERLYEWISFEE
-1150 EDAEPAADV
+1150 EDAEPAAD
-1159 LTYPRP
+1159 TPTCPKP

-1178 EPATGYTNP
+1178 ESAAGYTNP

-1202 PGAGKAHNKQ
+1202 PGAGEAHDKQ
-1212 VESPPRGQWC
+1212 AESPAGGQ
-1222 RRPLGVQVPSP
+1222 RHRSPLGARVPSP
-1233 SEEERWGGWPHCV
+1233 SEEERWGSRPRCV
-1246 PGGLSRG
+1246 PGGPSRG
-1253 HPLSPPGTGRQKRPK
+1253 RPLSPPSMGRQKRPK
-1268 SAILARDTPGLGDCS
+1268 SAVLARDAPGLGDCS
-1283 LMALHMA
+1283 LTALHMA
-1290 TCLSQLDWVAPRHG
+1290 TCLSQLDRASPEHR
-1304 GDSQKTPLH
+1304 GDSQNTPLR
-1313 QTHSTLEPAPQPCQE
+1313 QTHSVLEPPPRPCRE
-1328 VPRCTSDAHQHGHP
+1328 VPRCTSDARQHSRP
-1342 GEWPYN
+1342 GEWPCD
-1348 RGEWCHV
+1348 RGE
-1355 GSRCLGHLG
+1355 GSRSVGGCPSHLG
-1364 LQQDEEGLQKHGW
+1364 LQQDEEGLQERGW
-1377 DHLEIFRDIM
+1377 DHLEIFRDPQAPEQRKGGTARASSCGPGVPGRAPRSGGE
-1387 ERDLLETRVLSPAQP
+1387 ERDRQDPSSLSVAGVLSPTHP
-1402 RLSPSSLGEGTA
+1402 RLISGKFGEGTA
-1414 VTPPQRPDLGPS
+1414 ASLPQRPDLGPS

>member
-1 MGVFKRSPGQTSGEA
+1 MGTRAAGVPLLWRMAAASWYHRDI
-16 CVFGS
+16 S
-21 RQKRGPAALL
+21 RV
-31 STRVA
+31 VA
-36 EGRTRNPGLA
+36 EELLA
-46 KPFGAGLAPCVG
+46 KAGRDGCFLVRDSESVSGAYAL
-58 VGEADLHRPPSAK
+58 
-71 TNIPSPSNPQCGHIR
+71 
-86 TATPTLNISDA
+86 
-97 GAWRLHPLPPTG
+97 
-109 TLAIPAPGPRLI
+109 
-121 APVSA
+121 
-126 AVGAA
+126 
-131 CTLPRCLHPFLLLP
+131 CLL
-145 APFLQ
+145 
-150 PSDTSA
+150 
-156 VGSVWGGASVALAG
+156 
-170 CHPFP
+170 
-175 TAGLA
+175 
-180 RCTGQIA
+180 
-187 NTWFQ
+187 FQ

-202 DDKGLLSVQTIQGI
+202 DDEGLLSVQTIQGI
-216 QAKCFRTLPDLVSAY
+216 QAKCFRTLPDLIGAY

-240 PLLYPVPRPRQ
+240 PLLYPVHRARQ
-251 AASEDSDGEDGR
+251 AADEDSDGEDGR
-263 GGRHVASVVPA
+263 GSGHTASAVPTW
-274 GGAMAGT
+274 GAGT
-281 WLSAPIAGRTHISQQ
+281 GAWLSAPIAGRTHISQQ

-336 PQLRHLSTALVTACQ
+336 PQLRHLSTALVTACR
-351 ALHRRIDF
+351 ALHSEIDF

-366 LARVFDPPVSPRSP
+366 LARVFDPPASPRSP
-380 AREQV
+380 ARE
-385 RSPRAPAA
+385 
-393 TSRCLVVRGWVKLVR
+393 
-408 RGSGWGG
+408 
-415 FGAFRHPKV
+415 
-424 LHAPRHC
+424 
-431 WWSLGAVCAR
+431 
-441 VPAATQ
+441 
-447 GDLAPCGLGTSR
+447 
-459 DSFLHPV
+459 
-466 LDTVGGEAA
+466 
-475 SPARPQGPPYV
+475 
-486 RVQPR
+486 
-491 PTGRNPES
+491 
-499 PGPVP
+499 
-504 LCCSKNVCPSLQ
+504 Q

-559 ALPSVAVA
+559 ALPCVAAV
-567 PPPAAKT
+567 PPPTAKP
-574 LAMQS
+574 LAVQS
-579 FEVKM
+579 FEVKV
-584 GKSQRAALTV
+584 GKLQRAALTV

-604 KWGSGSPEETIHQE
+604 KKGSGSPEETIPQD

-627 SVQSKVRLVYNREP
+627 SVQSKVRLVYDREP
-641 QKSLSRD
+641 QRSLSRD
-648 FIFPNAR
+648 FVFPNAR

-672 HLDEPDLI
+672 NLDEPDLI
-680 SVYIG
+680 SVYVG
-685 TWNMGSMPPP
+685 TWNMGSTPPP
-695 RSLASWLTARGL
+695 RSLASWLTSRGL

-717 IPHDVYV
+717 IPHDIYV

-811 GFVNC
+811 GFINC

-834 ILHSL
+834 ILRSL
-839 VLGDKRLAAFDLTLR
+839 VLGDKRLSAFDLTLR

-867 LDMDVQDILAHITK
+867 LDMDVQDILAHVTK
-881 KEFEA
+881 KEFET

-922 SRDSYVWQKF
+922 SRDSYMWQKF
-932 KATGMRI
+932 KPTGVRI

-954 ETHVVCNSY
+954 ETHVVCKSY

-994 PGSSPEPLACIEW
+994 PGSDPEPLACIEW
-1007 DSIEVIVKTTSRSKC
+1007 ESIEVIVKTASRSKC

-1033 AQRSGENTF
+1033 AQRSGENTS
-1042 QSCDIPGFLRLGW
+1042 QSCDIPGFLKLAW
-1055 STKHLPVLNPILPDL
+1055 SAKSLPMLHPILPDL

-1095 IAMRSM
+1095 IAMKSM

-1120 GSIRGWMKV
+1120 GSMRGWMKV

-1135 CSTRERLYEWISFEE
+1135 RSTRERLYEWISFEE
-1150 EDAEPAADV
+1150 DDAEPAADAP
-1159 LTYPRP
+1159 TCPKP

-1178 EPATGYTNP
+1178 EAAAGYTNP

-1202 PGAGKAHNKQ
+1202 PGASEAHDKQ
-1212 VESPPRGQWC
+1212 MESPARGQQC
-1222 RRPLGVQVPSP
+1222 QSPPGPRIPLP
-1233 SEEERWGGWPHCV
+1233 SEEERWGSRHLCV
-1246 PGGLSRG
+1246 PGGLSHG
-1253 HPLSPPGTGRQKRPK
+1253 HPRSPPGVGRQKRPK
-1268 SAILARDTPGLGDCS
+1268 SAVLARDTPGLGDCS
-1283 LMALHMA
+1283 LTALHMA
-1290 TCLSQLDWVAPRHG
+1290 TCLSQLDWASSEHG
-1304 GDSQKTPLH
+1304 GDSQKTLLR
-1313 QTHSTLEPAPQPCQE
+1313 QTHNTLKPPPRPCRE
-1328 VPRCTSDAHQHGHP
+1328 VPRCTPDTRQHGHL
-1342 GEWPYN
+1342 GEWPCN
-1348 RGEWCHV
+1348 REEWSGGV
-1355 GSRCLGHLG
+1355 GRCLGHLG
-1364 LQQDEEGLQKHGW
+1364 LQQDKERLQEHGW
-1377 DHLEIFRDIM
+1377 NHLDSYRYPQALEIGKGGTVRASSCGPGVPGRAPHPGGE
-1387 ERDLLETRVLSPAQP
+1387 ERSRC
-1402 RLSPSSLGEGTA
+1402 LSPSSLPKAVEG
-1414 VTPPQRPDLGPS
+1414 PC
-1426 A
+1426 

>member
-1 MGVFKRSPGQTSGEA
+1 MAAASWYHRDI
-16 CVFGS
+16 S
-21 RQKRGPAALL
+21 RV
-31 STRVA
+31 VA
-36 EGRTRNPGLA
+36 EELLA
-46 KPFGAGLAPCVG
+46 KAGRDGCFLVRDSESVSGAYAL
-58 VGEADLHRPPSAK
+58 
-71 TNIPSPSNPQCGHIR
+71 
-86 TATPTLNISDA
+86 
-97 GAWRLHPLPPTG
+97 
-109 TLAIPAPGPRLI
+109 
-121 APVSA
+121 
-126 AVGAA
+126 
-131 CTLPRCLHPFLLLP
+131 CLL
-145 APFLQ
+145 
-150 PSDTSA
+150 
-156 VGSVWGGASVALAG
+156 
-170 CHPFP
+170 
-175 TAGLA
+175 
-180 RCTGQIA
+180 
-187 NTWFQ
+187 FQ

-202 DDKGLLSVQTIQGI
+202 DDEGLLSVQTIQGI
-216 QAKCFRTLPDLVSAY
+216 QAKCFRTLPDLIGAY

-240 PLLYPVPRPRQ
+240 PLLYPVHRARQ
-251 AASEDSDGEDGR
+251 AADEDSDGEDGR
-263 GGRHVASVVPA
+263 GGGHAASAGPA
-274 GGAMAGT
+274 GGAGAGA
-281 WLSAPIAGRTHISQQ
+281 WLSAPIAGRTHISQK

-336 PQLRHLSTALVTACQ
+336 PQLRHLSTALVTACR
-351 ALHRRIDF
+351 ALHSEIDF

-366 LARVFDPPVSPRSP
+366 LARVFDPPASPRSP

-385 RSPRAPAA
+385 SPLRAAA
-393 TSRCLVVRGWVKLVR
+393 
-408 RGSGWGG
+408 
-415 FGAFRHPKV
+415 
-424 LHAPRHC
+424 AP
-431 WWSLGAVCAR
+431 S
-441 VPAATQ
+441 
-447 GDLAPCGLGTSR
+447 
-459 DSFLHPV
+459 
-466 LDTVGGEAA
+466 
-475 SPARPQGPPYV
+475 
-486 RVQPR
+486 
-491 PTGRNPES
+491 
-499 PGPVP
+499 
-504 LCCSKNVCPSLQ
+504 CPQ

-559 ALPSVAVA
+559 ALPSVVAV
-567 PPPAAKT
+567 PPPAAKP
-574 LAMQS
+574 LAVQS

-604 KWGSGSPEETIHQE
+604 KAGSGSPEETIPQD

-627 SVQSKVRLVYNREP
+627 SVQSKVRLVYDREP
-641 QKSLSRD
+641 QRSLSRD
-648 FIFPNAR
+648 FVFLSAR

-672 HLDEPDLI
+672 NLDEPDLI
-680 SVYIG
+680 SVYVG
-685 TWNMGSMPPP
+685 TWNMGSTPPP
-695 RSLASWLTARGL
+695 RSLASWLTSRGL

-717 IPHDVYV
+717 IPHDIYV

-747 LMAIDYRVV
+747 LMTIDYRVV

-834 ILHSL
+834 ILRSL
-839 VLGDKRLAAFDLTLR
+839 VLGDKRLSAFDLTLR

-922 SRDSYVWQKF
+922 SRDSYMWQKF
-932 KATGMRI
+932 KPTGMRI

-994 PGSSPEPLACIEW
+994 PGSGPEPLACIEW
-1007 DSIEVIVKTTSRSKC
+1007 ESIEVIVKTASRSKC

-1033 AQRSGENTF
+1033 AQRSGENTS
-1042 QSCDIPGFLRLGW
+1042 QSCDIPGFLKLGW
-1055 STKHLPVLNPILPDL
+1055 SAKHLPVLNPILPDL

-1120 GSIRGWMKV
+1120 GSMRGWMKV

-1135 CSTRERLYEWISFEE
+1135 HSTRERLYEWISFEE
-1150 EDAEPAADV
+1150 EDAEPAADA
-1159 LTYPRP
+1159 PACPKP
-1165 PLQRLRSRPRSLP
+1165 PVQRLRSRPRSLP
-1178 EPATGYTNP
+1178 ESAAGYTNP
-1187 AYFIFEGVPNTWVPA
+1187 AYFIFEGVPNAWAPA
-1202 PGAGKAHNKQ
+1202 PSAGEAHNKQ
-1212 VESPPRGQWC
+1212 AESLAEGQ
-1222 RRPLGVQVPSP
+1222 RRRSPLRARVPSP
-1233 SEEERWGGWPHCV
+1233 SEEERWGGRPRCV
-1246 PGGLSRG
+1246 PGAPSRG
-1253 HPLSPPGTGRQKRPK
+1253 HPLSPPGVGQQKRPK
-1268 SAILARDTPGLGDCS
+1268 SAVLVRDAPGLGDCS
-1283 LMALHMA
+1283 LTALHMA
-1290 TCLSQLDWVAPRHG
+1290 TCLSQLDRASPERR
-1304 GDSQKTPLH
+1304 GDSQKTLLH
-1313 QTHSTLEPAPQPCQE
+1313 QTHGALEPPPRPCRE
-1328 VPRCTSDAHQHGHP
+1328 VPRCMPDARQHGRP
-1342 GEWPYN
+1342 GEWPCD
-1348 RGEWCHV
+1348 RGERSRSV
-1355 GSRCLGHLG
+1355 GGCLGHLG
-1364 LQQDEEGLQKHGW
+1364 LQQDVEGLQERGW
-1377 DHLEIFRDIM
+1377 DHLEIFRYTQALELGKGGTVRASSCGPGVPGRAPCPEGE
-1387 ERDLLETRVLSPAQP
+1387 ER
-1402 RLSPSSLGEGTA
+1402 
-1414 VTPPQRPDLGPS
+1414 
-1426 A
+1426 

>member
-1 MGVFKRSPGQTSGEA
+1 MAAASWYHRDI
-16 CVFGS
+16 S
-21 RQKRGPAALL
+21 R
-31 STRVA
+31 VMA
-36 EGRTRNPGLA
+36 EELLA
-46 KPFGAGLAPCVG
+46 KAGQDGCFLVRDSESVSGAYAL
-58 VGEADLHRPPSAK
+58 
-71 TNIPSPSNPQCGHIR
+71 
-86 TATPTLNISDA
+86 
-97 GAWRLHPLPPTG
+97 
-109 TLAIPAPGPRLI
+109 
-121 APVSA
+121 
-126 AVGAA
+126 
-131 CTLPRCLHPFLLLP
+131 CLL
-145 APFLQ
+145 
-150 PSDTSA
+150 
-156 VGSVWGGASVALAG
+156 
-170 CHPFP
+170 
-175 TAGLA
+175 
-180 RCTGQIA
+180 
-187 NTWFQ
+187 FQ

-202 DDKGLLSVQTIQGI
+202 DDEGLLSVQTIQGI
-216 QAKCFRTLPDLVSAY
+216 QAKCFRTLPDLIGAY

-240 PLLYPVPRPRQ
+240 PLLYPVHRARQ
-251 AASEDSDGEDGR
+251 GADEDSDGEDGR
-263 GGRHVASVVPA
+263 GGGHAASVVLA
-274 GGAMAGT
+274 GGAGT
-281 WLSAPIAGRTHISQQ
+281 GAWLGAPVPGRTHISQQ

-311 DFMGFMAEY
+311 DFMGFVAEY

-336 PQLRHLSTALVTACQ
+336 PQLRHLSTALVTACR
-351 ALHRRIDF
+351 ALHSEIDF

-380 AREQV
+380 AREQ
-385 RSPRAPAA
+385 
-393 TSRCLVVRGWVKLVR
+393 
-408 RGSGWGG
+408 
-415 FGAFRHPKV
+415 
-424 LHAPRHC
+424 
-431 WWSLGAVCAR
+431 
-441 VPAATQ
+441 
-447 GDLAPCGLGTSR
+447 
-459 DSFLHPV
+459 
-466 LDTVGGEAA
+466 
-475 SPARPQGPPYV
+475 
-486 RVQPR
+486 
-491 PTGRNPES
+491 
-499 PGPVP
+499 
-504 LCCSKNVCPSLQ
+504 
-516 GLLTSDPD
+516 GLLSSDPD

-559 ALPSVAVA
+559 ALPSVAA
-567 PPPAAKT
+567 ASPPAAKP
-574 LAMQS
+574 LAVQS
-579 FEVKM
+579 FEVKA

-599 TVAIT
+599 TVTIT
-604 KWGSGSPEETIHQE
+604 KRGSGSPEEVIPQD

-627 SVQSKVRLVYNREP
+627 SVQSKVRLVYDRE
-641 QKSLSRD
+641 QQRSLSRD
-648 FIFPNAR
+648 FVFPNAR

-672 HLDEPDLI
+672 NLDEPDLI
-680 SVYIG
+680 SVYVG
-685 TWNMGSMPPP
+685 TWNMGSTPPP
-695 RSLASWLTARGL
+695 RSLASWLTSRGL

-717 IPHDVYV
+717 IPHDIYV

-811 GFVNC
+811 GFINC

-834 ILHSL
+834 ILRNL
-839 VLGDKRLAAFDLTLR
+839 VLGDKRLSAFDLTLR

-867 LDMDVQDILAHITK
+867 LDMDVQDILTHITK

-922 SRDSYVWQKF
+922 SRDTYMWQKF
-932 KATGMRI
+932 KPTGVRI

-954 ETHVVCNSY
+954 ETHMVCNSY

-994 PGSSPEPLACIEW
+994 PGSDPEPLACIEW
-1007 DSIEVIVKTTSRSKC
+1007 ESIEVIVKTASRSKC

-1033 AQRSGENTF
+1033 AQRSGENTS
-1042 QSCDIPGFLRLGW
+1042 QSCDVPGFLKLGW
-1055 STKHLPVLNPILPDL
+1055 SAKHLPVLNPILPDL

-1120 GSIRGWMKV
+1120 GSMRGWMKV
-1129 RVPKDR
+1129 RVPKER
-1135 CSTRERLYEWISFEE
+1135 RSTRERLYEWISFEE
-1150 EDAEPAADV
+1150 EDAEPAADAP
-1159 LTYPRP
+1159 TRPEP

-1178 EPATGYTNP
+1178 EPAAGYTNP
-1187 AYFIFEGVPNTWVPA
+1187 AYFIFEGVPTAWA
-1202 PGAGKAHNKQ
+1202 LAGGAGRAHDERA
-1212 VESPPRGQWC
+1212 ESPAKGQ
-1222 RRPLGVQVPSP
+1222 RHRSPLGARVPLP
-1233 SEEERWGGWPHCV
+1233 SEEERWGGQSLCA
-1246 PGGLSRG
+1246 PGDLSPR
-1253 HPLSPPGTGRQKRPK
+1253 HLLSPPGADRQKRPK
-1268 SAILARDTPGLGDCS
+1268 SAVLARDALGLGDCS
-1283 LMALHMA
+1283 LTALHMA
-1290 TCLSQLDWVAPRHG
+1290 THLSQLDWASPERG
-1304 GDSQKTPLH
+1304 GDGRKTLLR
-1313 QTHSTLEPAPQPCQE
+1313 QTHSALEPPPRPCRE
-1328 VPRCTSDAHQHGHP
+1328 VARGTPDARQHGHS
-1342 GEWPYN
+1342 GERPCD
-1348 RGEWCHV
+1348 RGERSHGV
-1355 GSRCLGHLG
+1355 GGCLGHLSWRQDLGG
-1364 LQQDEEGLQKHGW
+1364 LQEHGW
-1377 DHLEIFRDIM
+1377 DHPEIFRAVT
-1387 ERDLLETRVLSPAQP
+1387 ERELLEAGVLSPSHTQ
-1402 RLSPSSLGEGTA
+1402 LDDGTA
-1414 VTPPQRPDLGPS
+1414 GTLPRTPDLGPS
-1426 A
+1426 T

>member
-1 MGVFKRSPGQTSGEA
+1 MAAASWYHRDI
-16 CVFGS
+16 S
-21 RQKRGPAALL
+21 RV
-31 STRVA
+31 VA
-36 EGRTRNPGLA
+36 EELLA
-46 KPFGAGLAPCVG
+46 KAGRDGCFLVRDSESVSGAYAL
-58 VGEADLHRPPSAK
+58 
-71 TNIPSPSNPQCGHIR
+71 
-86 TATPTLNISDA
+86 
-97 GAWRLHPLPPTG
+97 
-109 TLAIPAPGPRLI
+109 
-121 APVSA
+121 
-126 AVGAA
+126 
-131 CTLPRCLHPFLLLP
+131 CLL
-145 APFLQ
+145 
-150 PSDTSA
+150 
-156 VGSVWGGASVALAG
+156 
-170 CHPFP
+170 
-175 TAGLA
+175 
-180 RCTGQIA
+180 
-187 NTWFQ
+187 FQ

-202 DDKGLLSVQTIQGI
+202 DDEGLLSVQTIQGI
-216 QAKCFRTLPDLVSAY
+216 QAKCFRTLPDLIGAY

-240 PLLYPVPRPRQ
+240 PLLYPVHRARQ
-251 AASEDSDGEDGR
+251 AADEDSDGEDGR
-263 GGRHVASVVPA
+263 GGGQAASMA
-274 GGAMAGT
+274 GGAGAGM
-281 WLSAPIAGRTHISQQ
+281 WLGAPIAGRTHISQQ

-336 PQLRHLSTALVTACQ
+336 PQLRHLSTALVTACR

-366 LARVFDPPVSPRSP
+366 LARVFDPPASPRSP

-385 RSPRAPAA
+385 SPPHAAAAP
-393 TSRCLVVRGWVKLVR
+393 
-408 RGSGWGG
+408 
-415 FGAFRHPKV
+415 
-424 LHAPRHC
+424 
-431 WWSLGAVCAR
+431 
-441 VPAATQ
+441 
-447 GDLAPCGLGTSR
+447 
-459 DSFLHPV
+459 
-466 LDTVGGEAA
+466 
-475 SPARPQGPPYV
+475 
-486 RVQPR
+486 
-491 PTGRNPES
+491 
-499 PGPVP
+499 
-504 LCCSKNVCPSLQ
+504 

-559 ALPSVAVA
+559 ALPSVAAA
-567 PPPAAKT
+567 PPPAAKP
-574 LAMQS
+574 LAVQS
-579 FEVKM
+579 FEVKV
-584 GKSQRAALTV
+584 GKSQRATLTV

-604 KWGSGSPEETIHQE
+604 KRGSGSPEETIPQD

-627 SVQSKVRLVYNREP
+627 SVQSKVRLVYDRES

-648 FIFPNAR
+648 FLFPSAR

-672 HLDEPDLI
+672 KLDEPDLI
-680 SVYIG
+680 SVYVG
-685 TWNMGSMPPP
+685 TWNMGSTPPP
-695 RSLASWLTARGL
+695 RSLASWLTSRGL

-717 IPHDVYV
+717 IPHDIYV

-834 ILHSL
+834 ILRSL
-839 VLGDKRLAAFDLTLR
+839 VLGDKRLSAFDLTLR

-922 SRDSYVWQKF
+922 SRDSYMWQKF
-932 KATGMRI
+932 KPTGMRI

-994 PGSSPEPLACIEW
+994 PGSVPEPLACIEW

-1033 AQRSGENTF
+1033 AQRSGENTS
-1042 QSCDIPGFLRLGW
+1042 QSCDIPGFLKLGW
-1055 STKHLPVLNPILPDL
+1055 SAKNLPVLNPILPDL

-1120 GSIRGWMKV
+1120 GSMRGWMKV

-1135 CSTRERLYEWISFEE
+1135 RSTRERLYEWISFEE
-1150 EDAEPAADV
+1150 EDAEPVAD
-1159 LTYPRP
+1159 TPMCPKP
-1165 PLQRLRSRPRSLP
+1165 PLQRLRYPSRAQPRHEPRPWGDAEPSPAVLCRSRPRSLP
-1178 EPATGYTNP
+1178 EPASGYTNP
-1187 AYFIFEGVPNTWVPA
+1187 AYFIFEGVP
-1202 PGAGKAHNKQ
+1202 
-1212 VESPPRGQWC
+1212 
-1222 RRPLGVQVPSP
+1222 
-1233 SEEERWGGWPHCV
+1233 
-1246 PGGLSRG
+1246 
-1253 HPLSPPGTGRQKRPK
+1253 
-1268 SAILARDTPGLGDCS
+1268 
-1283 LMALHMA
+1283 
-1290 TCLSQLDWVAPRHG
+1290 
-1304 GDSQKTPLH
+1304 
-1313 QTHSTLEPAPQPCQE
+1313 
-1328 VPRCTSDAHQHGHP
+1328 
-1342 GEWPYN
+1342 
-1348 RGEWCHV
+1348 
-1355 GSRCLGHLG
+1355 
-1364 LQQDEEGLQKHGW
+1364 
-1377 DHLEIFRDIM
+1377 
-1387 ERDLLETRVLSPAQP
+1387 
-1402 RLSPSSLGEGTA
+1402 
-1414 VTPPQRPDLGPS
+1414 
-1426 A
+1426 